1 MIAPRL
7 SGSVCRFPKGAPAT
21 LYFTKE
27 KKVTTDRNE
36 KYYKALELDKILGF
50 LSNCAALADAKTAA
64 LNLKPSSDKQ
74 TVAERLSET
83 DEAYKLTASFGSP
96 SFGGAVNVGRALT
109 RAATGAPLS
118 MKELLDIAETLRV
131 IRSVKDWKS
140 HSNLSGGDSLGG
152 LFEALTP
159 CKFLEQKIFSSIKN
173 EEEMFDEA
181 SPELSRIRRK
191 LRQNAENVRSRL
203 EKLIKGSASSKY
215 LQDSIITRRD
225 GRFVIPVKVE
235 YRAKVDGLVHDTS
248 GSGSTVFVEP
258 MAVVEV
264 NNEIKL
270 LRSKEADEIERIL
283 AELSSDAASV
293 KDTILDSY
301 DALVKLSLIFAK
313 ADLAFKMKASLP
325 KINDKGRVYLKNARH
340 PLISARSVVPVT
352 VSLGVDFDTLVITG
366 PNTGGKTVTIKTIGL
381 LSLMTM
387 CGLMIPADDGSE
399 VAVFD
404 NVLADIGDEQS
415 IEQSLST
422 FSAHMTNIILI
433 LNSADGN
440 SLVLIDELGSG
451 TDPIEGAALATA
463 VLMKLREK
471 GAKIAATTHYAELKS
486 YALNTD
492 GVCNAACEFDVE
504 TLSPTY
510 RLIIGTP
517 GRSNAFAISAR
528 LGLSADIIENAKS
541 MVSEDALKFE
551 EIAAELDRARAEAE
565 KELKKSAKLRMEL
578 EEAKAK
584 NKQRTDDINRSRE
597 RILENARENARAVVE
612 KARQQADEMLEEL
625 KKIRAESN
633 ESADS
638 RITRARAAMKSGIR
652 KLEDTAD
659 PVVKR
664 QNGGS
669 LPRPLKE
676 GDEVEIIDLDKK
688 ATVLEIY
695 PKSEQALVLAGII
708 KTKVPFSNLR
718 LSEQKKVQI
727 PKTRTV
733 STNINRVDR
742 KAAVEVDLRGM
753 SSEEAIY
760 DLDRFIDNAIITKVK
775 LISII
780 HGKGTGV
787 LRKAV
792 QDHLKRHPYVASF
805 RLGVY
810 GEGESGVTIAE
821 LK

>member
-1 MIAPRL
+1 M
-7 SGSVCRFPKGAPAT
+7 KT
-21 LYFTKE
+21 E
-27 KKVTTDRNE
+27 RNE
-36 KYYKALELDKILGF
+36 KYYKSLELDKILKK
-50 LSNCAALADAKTAA
+50 LADCAALADSKSLAVALHPSADKDTVAQRLSQTDTAYRLTAA
-64 LNLKPSSDKQ
+64 
-74 TVAERLSET
+74 
-83 DEAYKLTASFGSP
+83 FGAP
-96 SFGGAVNVGRALT
+96 SFGGAVNVGLPLSRAESGS
-109 RAATGAPLS
+109 ALS

-131 IRSVKDWKS
+131 IRAVKEWKS
-140 HSNLSGGDSLGG
+140 HSNLEGDNPLAE
-152 LFEALTP
+152 LFEMLVP
-159 CKFLEQKIFSSIKN
+159 CKFLEQKIFSSVKN
-173 EEEMFDEA
+173 EEELFDEA
-181 SPELSRIRRK
+181 SPELSKIRRK
-191 LRQNAENVRSRL
+191 LRQSAENVRSRL
-203 EKLIKGSASSKY
+203 NKLIKGGESSKY

-235 YRAKVDGLVHDTS
+235 YRAKIDGLVHDTS

-258 MAVVEV
+258 MGVVDI
-264 NNEIKL
+264 NNEIKI
-270 LRSKEADEIERIL
+270 LRSQEADEIERIL
-283 AELSSDAASV
+283 FELSSDAASV
-293 KDTILDSY
+293 KDTVLSSY
-301 DALVKLSLIFAK
+301 DALVKLSLVFAK
-313 ADLAFKMKASLP
+313 AELAFKMKAIVP

-340 PLISARSVVPVT
+340 PLISQRTVVPVT

-399 VAVFD
+399 VAVFR

-422 FSAHMTNIILI
+422 FSAHMTNIISI
-433 LNSADGN
+433 LGSADSD

-463 VLMKLREK
+463 ILMQLRRQ
-471 GAKIAATTHYAELKS
+471 GARIAATTHYAELKS

-492 GVCNAACEFDVE
+492 GVCNAACEFDVD

-517 GRSNAFAISAR
+517 GRSNAFAISSR

-541 MVSEDALKFE
+541 MVSEDAIKFD
-551 EIAAELDRARAEAE
+551 EIAGELDRARKEAE
-565 KELKKSAKLRMEL
+565 NELKKSAKLRMEL
-578 EEAKAK
+578 EAEKAK
-584 NKQRTDDINRSRE
+584 NKQRADEINRSKE

-612 KARQQADEMLEEL
+612 KARAEADGLLDEL
-625 KKIRAESN
+625 KKIRA
-633 ESADS
+633 DS
-638 RITRARAAMKSGIR
+638 RESPDSRLDRARAAMRAGMK
-652 KLEDTAD
+652 KLENTAD
-659 PVVKR
+659 PVVKK
-664 QNGGS
+664 QNEGYA

-676 GDEVEIIDLDKK
+676 GDEVLIIDLDKK
-688 ATVLEIY
+688 ATVLQVF

-733 STNINRVDR
+733 SSNINRADR
-742 KAAVEVDLRGM
+742 KASIEIDLRGM
-753 SSEEAIY
+753 SGDEAVY
-760 DLDRFIDNAIITKVK
+760 ELDRFIDNAIITKVK

-787 LRKAV
+787 LRKTVHAY
-792 QDHLKRHPYVASF
+792 LKKHPYVESF

-810 GEGESGVTIAE
+810 GEGESGVTIAQ